1 MTFNVVPKDLDV
13 NVTKVGID
21 KLLNSKKTQSINE
34 ESNLPRIPLL
44 ANLLSTEVPMPYSW
58 L

>member
-44 ANLLSTEVPMPYSW
+44 TSLLSTEVPMPYS
-58 L
+58 

>member
-1 MTFNVVPKDLDV
+1 MTFHVVPKDLEV
-13 NVTKVGID
+13 NVTQVGIA

-44 ANLLSTEVPMPYSW
+44 ANLLSTEVPMPYS
-58 L
+58 